1 MAEQKKEFLSCRFVL
16 NLMVI
21 LGFMF
26 NYMLRVNV
34 TIAIV
39 DMIEPNRTALNLTA
53 NSSVLKSRVSE
64 ERFSWT
70 ESQKNDVL
78 GLFFWGYVL
87 TELPGGRLAEV
98 VGARRVFGGGMLAA
112 SILTLLTPLVC
123 HTNFYLLLFTRVLMG
138 FFLGATWPAMPPM
151 AAKWIPPLERSK
163 FIANMMASALGAAI
177 TLQVSGLI
185 ISWMGWAAVF
195 YITGVIGLLWSVTWF
210 LVIYD
215 SPADHPRISPE
226 ERLEIET
233 AIREGDGDKNRKPTT
248 VPWGRLLTS
257 LPVWAIIVTHGMSVF
272 GYFTISN
279 QLPSYMER
287 VLHFDIKKNGF
298 LSSLPYIG
306 KYAMALTSSYVAD
319 RILRSGKLSTTTT
332 RKLLTVF
339 ALTPPA
345 IFLLVLFFYGDIPVL
360 AVALLTASLFC
371 NGAVTGG
378 YLTNGLD
385 IAPNFS
391 GTIMGAANTLS
402 SFGGWLSTKI
412 VALLTEK
419 HNTFEQWRW
428 VFMILVFTYASG
440 AVWYALFGS
449 GNRQAWNSVEAPLE
463 DTQQEL
469 KLLKSNKKEN
479 EITMSS

>member
-1 MAEQKKEFLSCRFVL
+1 
-16 NLMVI
+16 
-21 LGFMF
+21 
-26 NYMLRVNV
+26 
-34 TIAIV
+34 
-39 DMIEPNRTALNLTA
+39 
-53 NSSVLKSRVSE
+53 
-64 ERFSWT
+64 
-70 ESQKNDVL
+70 
-78 GLFFWGYVL
+78 
-87 TELPGGRLAEV
+87 
-98 VGARRVFGGGMLAA
+98 
-112 SILTLLTPLVC
+112 
-123 HTNFYLLLFTRVLMG
+123 
-138 FFLGATWPAMPPM
+138 
-151 AAKWIPPLERSK
+151 
-163 FIANMMASALGAAI
+163 
-177 TLQVSGLI
+177 
-185 ISWMGWAAVF
+185 
-195 YITGVIGLLWSVTWF
+195 
-210 LVIYD
+210 
-215 SPADHPRISPE
+215 
-226 ERLEIET
+226 
-233 AIREGDGDKNRKPTT
+233 
-248 VPWGRLLTS
+248 
-257 LPVWAIIVTHGMSVF
+257 
-272 GYFTISN
+272 
-279 QLPSYMER
+279 
-287 VLHFDIKKNGF
+287 
-298 LSSLPYIG
+298 
-306 KYAMALTSSYVAD
+306 MALTSSYVAD